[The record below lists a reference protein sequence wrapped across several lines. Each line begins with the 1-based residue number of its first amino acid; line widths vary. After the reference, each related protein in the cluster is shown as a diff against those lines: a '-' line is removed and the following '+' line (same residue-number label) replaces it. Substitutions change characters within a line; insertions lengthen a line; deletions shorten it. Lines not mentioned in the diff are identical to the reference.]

1 MIELATGIHASK
13 YLVSDGSYI
22 VICDHFFGK
31 FKKKDKKNKDKI
43 KTTAHG
49 IQLVLDGPLLTLK
62 GDQNM
67 RDALKR

>member
-1 MIELATGIHASK
+1 M
-13 YLVSDGSYI
+13 
-22 VICDHFFGK
+22 
-31 FKKKDKKNKDKI
+31 KKDKKNKDKI

-49 IQLVLDGPLLTLK
+49 LQLVLDEPLLTLK